1 MSKPEDA
8 GRTDE
13 YPEAGE
19 FVIATVQS
27 IFKQGAFVTL
37 DEYASKQG
45 MLPLSELSLKW
56 VRNIRDYVREGQ
68 KVVLVVLG
76 VNTHRGHID
85 LSLRRVTDAKRK
97 EKLQQVK
104 QKQRAEKLFE
114 VLAGELKTPLD
125 EIKASVVE
133 KLQKNYSTLYESLE
147 AIASDEHA
155 IDKLGI
161 DAKYKKPLVELVQK
175 SIKPPFVYVTGYVE
189 FKSYEPCGVNIIRES
204 LIKIEKHPV
213 EQGSKIELSYI
224 SPPIYRI
231 KVRAG
236 DYKTAEKVLK
246 NAAEEGIDHMR
257 KNASIGEFHRKI
269 EEIQK

>member
-1 MSKPEDA
+1 MLNAENTS
-8 GRTDE
+8 RRDE
-13 YPEAGE
+13 YPEPGE

-37 DEYASKQG
+37 EEYSGKQG
-45 MLPLSELSLKW
+45 MLPLSEISLKW

-68 KVVLVVLG
+68 KVVLMVLG
-76 VNTHRGHID
+76 VNTYRGHID

-104 QKQRAEKLFE
+104 RKQRAEKLFE
-114 VLAGELKTPLD
+114 VLAGEMKVPLE
-125 EIKASVVE
+125 EIKKAVVE
-133 KLQKNYSTLYESLE
+133 ILQKKYNSLYESLE

-155 IDKLGI
+155 IDKLEI
-161 DAKYKKPLVELVQK
+161 EPKYRKPLVELVQK
-175 SIKPPFVYVTGYVE
+175 SIKPPFVYITGYVE
-189 FKSYEPCGVNIIRES
+189 FKSYEPCGIDIIKES
-204 LIKIEKHPV
+204 LKKIEKYPG
-213 EQGSKIELSYI
+213 EEDSKIEVSYI
-224 SPPIYRI
+224 SPPVYRI

-236 DYKTAEKVLK
+236 DYKTAERVLK
-246 NAAEEGIDHMR
+246 NASEEGIDHMR